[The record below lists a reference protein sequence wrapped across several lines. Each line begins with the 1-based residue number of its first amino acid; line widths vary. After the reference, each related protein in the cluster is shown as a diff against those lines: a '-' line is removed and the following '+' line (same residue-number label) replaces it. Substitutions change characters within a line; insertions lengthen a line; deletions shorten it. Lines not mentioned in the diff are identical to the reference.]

1 MGEDDIDQSLPA
13 THAYFAHTEPNDL
26 YYQIQFEGEQ
36 PTRISEAGLM
46 PSANTPVY
54 NLQGVRMTNNPD
66 RLPAGI
72 YVSQGK
78 KVLVK

>member
-1 MGEDDIDQSLPA
+1 
-13 THAYFAHTEPNDL
+13 
-26 YYQIQFEGEQ
+26 
-36 PTRISEAGLM
+36 M